1 MKLPIYMDY
10 HATTPM
16 DPRVLEAMKPWFVED
31 FGNAASRN
39 HAFGWKAEA
48 GVEKARKQIAALLG
62 CSDKEIVFT
71 SGATESNNL
80 AIKGVVDFYKDKGD
94 HLITLTTEHKAVL
107 DTCKRLERQR
117 AERID
122 ELKIQRLM
130 ELTEKD
136 VNAEDLASLEIKYS
150 LDTDSVLK
158 RWIEK
163 VRVGAR
169 VTYLAPKKD
178 GLIDLEELRAAIT
191 DKTILV
197 SVMLANNEIGVV
209 QPVNEIGAICRE
221 KGVLFHTDA
230 VQGAG
235 KVPFNVDAAK
245 ADLVSLS
252 AHKMYG
258 PKGVGALYVRRKPR
272 VRIREQIDGGGH
284 ERGMRSGTLNVS
296 GIVGFG
302 AAAELAQNEMEAEAV
317 RVGALR
323 DRLWKGV
330 SAKLDYLTVNGTSA
344 SRLPGNLN
352 VSFAFA
358 EGEALMM
365 AIKDV
370 AVSSGSACT
379 SASLEPS
386 YVLRALGVEEEMAH
400 SSLRFGLGRFTT
412 EEEVDYVIDLMV
424 RAVTKLR
431 DMSPLYEMAKEG
443 IDLKSIAWKAH

>member
-1 MKLPIYMDY
+1 MKLPIFMDY
-10 HATTPM
+10 HSTTPM
-16 DPRVLEAMKPWFVED
+16 DPRVLEAMKPLFVED

-48 GVEKARKQIAALLG
+48 AVEKARKQIATLIGA
-62 CSDKEIVFT
+62 SDKEIVFT

-80 AIKGVVDFYKDKGD
+80 AIKGAVEFYKDKGD
-94 HLITLTTEHKAVL
+94 HLITLSTEHKAVL

-117 AERID
+117 LDRID

-130 ELTEKD
+130 ELTGRD
-136 VNAEDLASLEIKYS
+136 VTTEELATLEIKHD
-150 LDTDSVLK
+150 LENDALLK
-158 RWIEK
+158 RWIDK

-169 VTYLAPKKD
+169 VTYLSPKKD
-178 GLIDLEELRAAIT
+178 GLIDLDQLRAAIT

-197 SVMLANNEIGVV
+197 SVMFANNEIGVV
-209 QPVNEIGAICRE
+209 QPVAEIGKLCRE

-230 VQGAG
+230 VQGVG
-235 KVPFNVDAAK
+235 KLPFDVEQAK
-245 ADLVSLS
+245 ADLVSVT

-272 VRIREQIDGGGH
+272 VRIAASIDGGGH
-284 ERGMRSGTLNVS
+284 ERGMRSGTLNVA

-302 AAAELAQNEMEAEAV
+302 AAAEIARNEMASEAQ

-323 DRLWKGV
+323 DRLWAGLQKN
-330 SAKLDYLTVNGTSA
+330 LDLLTVNGS
-344 SRLPGNLN
+344 SEHRLPGNLN
-352 VSFAFA
+352 VSFAYV
-358 EGEALMM
+358 EGEAMMM

-386 YVLRALGVEEEMAH
+386 YVLRALGVEEDMAH
-400 SSLRFGLGRFTT
+400 SSIRFGLGRFST
-412 EEEVDYVIDLMV
+412 EEEVDFVIALV
-424 RAVTKLR
+424 TRAVKKLR

-443 IDLKSIAWKAH
+443 IDLKSIAWTAH